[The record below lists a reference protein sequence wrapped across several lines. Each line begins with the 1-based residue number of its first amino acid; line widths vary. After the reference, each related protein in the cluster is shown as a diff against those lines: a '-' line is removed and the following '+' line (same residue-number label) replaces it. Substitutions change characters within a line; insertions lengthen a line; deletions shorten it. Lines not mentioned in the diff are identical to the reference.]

1 MHAGVWPKGS
11 ALSAERAQV
20 MLEAYPVSFRRV
32 MRHAPFMLDTKEKVV
47 LLQQWIRADKEVH
60 QPLDQ
65 GQILHIQIRRT
76 HLLQDVFNKL
86 APPGT
91 SLKRT
96 VKIEFINQAGLAEAG
111 IDGGGLFREL
121 VNEYGV

>member
-1 MHAGVWPKGS
+1 MS
-11 ALSAERAQV
+11 AAQA
-20 MLEAYPVSFRRV
+20 LELLAAYPQSFKRV
-32 MRHAPFMLDTKEKVV
+32 LRHVPFLLAAKEKVA
-47 LLQQWIRADKEVH
+47 LLQHWIRADKEVH
-60 QPLDQ
+60 QPLEQ
-65 GQILHIQIRRT
+65 GQVAHIQIRRT

-96 VKIEFINQAGLAEAG
+96 VKIEFVNQAGLLEAG

-121 VNEYGV
+121 VNE